1 MSDVSKIDRN
11 FHVSTQIQREGLL
24 FRDAE
29 DAPFRIYGLMRE
41 DGHFC
46 RLPDSVASTVN
57 DGVKHLALH
66 TAGGRVRFVTDS
78 PYVAIHAEMAELGK
92 MPHFPFTGSIGFDM
106 YGDKGEG
113 QRFIATF
120 VPPFDIAD
128 GYESVQ
134 DFPEAGMWLV
144 TINFPLYSN
153 VRKLYIGL
161 KEDAVLSPAPDYAQE
176 KPVVYYGSSITQ
188 GGCAS
193 RPGNAYQAIIS
204 RSMDA
209 NFINLGFSGSARGE
223 QTIVDYLAALDMS
236 VEELGDSAYI
246 ARSTVYRILDGKQK
260 PLQDALLRMA
270 FALQLDASDT
280 QLLLKTGQ
288 RAALTASRP
297 RDVAILFG
305 LKNGLSL
312 DEMDVILLERGMA
325 PLMPV
330 QQQISDFLAPKLGRM
345 TVPALLAGAHVSIAE
360 VNAALEGA
368 AAESLASQ
376 LDLLED
382 YLGQNE
388 WLCIGATLGLNG
400 KDMQHLLRIAHRAFL
415 NTTQLRDACILRGL
429 DGGRSLDELNG
440 LLAQEGHA
448 PLY

>member
-1 MSDVSKIDRN
+1 MRNTEQETAKLSMTRRMIDGAIDSTDLDEWLKDVRPEPKLSAFI
-11 FHVSTQIQREGLL
+11 
-24 FRDAE
+24 
-29 DAPFRIYGLMRE
+29 
-41 DGHFC
+41 
-46 RLPDSVASTVN
+46 LP
-57 DGVKHLALH
+57 
-66 TAGGRVRFVTDS
+66 R
-78 PYVAIHAEMAELGK
+78 
-92 MPHFPFTGSIGFDM
+92 
-106 YGDKGEG
+106 
-113 QRFIATF
+113 
-120 VPPFDIAD
+120 
-128 GYESVQ
+128 
-134 DFPEAGMWLV
+134 
-144 TINFPLYSN
+144 
-153 VRKLYIGL
+153 
-161 KEDAVLSPAPDYAQE
+161 
-176 KPVVYYGSSITQ
+176 
-188 GGCAS
+188 
-193 RPGNAYQAIIS
+193 
-204 RSMDA
+204 
-209 NFINLGFSGSARGE
+209 
-223 QTIVDYLAALDMS
+223 LAALDMS

-305 LKNGLSL
+305 LKNSLSL

-429 DGGRSLDELNG
+429 DGGLSLDELNG